1 MSMCLT
7 GSQGALILATVGHLK
22 GEEASSRG
30 RRYEFKEFFFFHERM
45 LSELIN
51 AYGES

>member
-30 RRYEFKEFFFFHERM
+30 RRYEFIVCMNSKIFFFFSRKDV
-45 LSELIN
+45 I
-51 AYGES
+51 

>member
-7 GSQGALILATVGHLK
+7 GSQSALILATVGHLK

-30 RRYEFKEFFFFHERM
+30 RRYEFISLYEFKEFFFFSTKGCY
-45 LSELIN
+45 LS
-51 AYGES
+51 